1 MGKFILEKYNIYIVD
16 SVKLF
21 LWGTWFSQNSFKE
34 ELARTNNMI
43 IY

>member
-1 MGKFILEKYNIYIVD
+1 MGNFILAKYIFLD

-21 LWGTWFSQNSFKE
+21 LWDTWFSQNSFKE